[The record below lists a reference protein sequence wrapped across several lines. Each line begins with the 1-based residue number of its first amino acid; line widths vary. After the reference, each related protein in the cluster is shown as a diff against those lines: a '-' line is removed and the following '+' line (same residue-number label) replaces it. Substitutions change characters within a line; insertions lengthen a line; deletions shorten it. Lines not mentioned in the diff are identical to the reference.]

1 MKKALLTIAL
11 VATLGLVA
19 NAQPDGF
26 FRNDGNED
34 NGNRTSSG
42 ISGTTPR
49 LPRGGTGTSNDDQ
62 DAPLGSGLLVMT
74 VLGGAY
80 LLRKQEK

>member
-26 FRNDGNED
+26 FRNDGNGD
-34 NGNRTSSG
+34 NGTRTD
-42 ISGTTPR
+42 ISGTTPA
-49 LPRGGTGTSNDDQ
+49 LPSGGVGTRNDDQ
-62 DAPLGSGLLVMT
+62 PAPLGSGLLILT
-74 VLGGAY
+74 ALGAGYAVT
-80 LLRKQEK
+80 RRREK

>member
-26 FRNDGNED
+26 FRNDGNGD
-34 NGNRTSSG
+34 NSTRTD
-42 ISGTTPR
+42 ISGTTPA
-49 LPRGGTGTSNDDQ
+49 LPSGGVGAINRDQ
-62 DAPLGSGLLVMT
+62 PAPLGSGLLVLT

>member
-26 FRNDGNED
+26 FRNDGNGD
-34 NGNRTSSG
+34 NGTRTD
-42 ISGTTPR
+42 ISGTTPA
-49 LPRGGTGTSNDDQ
+49 LPSGGVGARNDDQ
-62 DAPLGSGLLVMT
+62 PAPLGSGLLVMT

>member
-1 MKKALLTIAL
+1 MKKVLLTIAL
-11 VATLGLVA
+11 VATMGLVA

-26 FRNDGNED
+26 FRNDGNGD
-34 NGNRTSSG
+34 NGTRTD
-42 ISGTTPR
+42 ISGTTPA
-49 LPRGGTGTSNDDQ
+49 LPGGAVGAINRDQ
-62 DAPLGSGLLVMT
+62 PAPLGSGLLVMT